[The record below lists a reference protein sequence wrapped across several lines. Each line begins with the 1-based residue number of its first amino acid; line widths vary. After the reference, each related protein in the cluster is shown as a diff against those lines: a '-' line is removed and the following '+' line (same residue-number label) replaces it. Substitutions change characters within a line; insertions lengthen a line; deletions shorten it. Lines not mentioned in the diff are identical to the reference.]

1 MFHISDSDGYALK
14 RIAAQSRGMQRIH
27 PPPQRRPRRVGR
39 AGETEVTT
47 DRTYGII
54 TVKLEGATSPK
65 KADWGQG
72 EAQMYDAEGEKDGD
86 PITVYN
92 RSADEV
98 NVGIPCLFAGDV
110 LDVPFCYP
118 MPGV

>member
-1 MFHISDSDGYALK
+1 
-14 RIAAQSRGMQRIH
+14 
-27 PPPQRRPRRVGR
+27 
-39 AGETEVTT
+39 
-47 DRTYGII
+47 
-54 TVKLEGATSPK
+54 
-65 KADWGQG
+65 
-72 EAQMYDAEGEKDGD
+72 MYDAEGEKDGD